1 MIGADSKDYRNMSKL
16 RKALEKAK
24 EARVEHIEPKAQN
37 EEKPAA
43 TAGVTRE
50 EAFKSQYKPLRPV
63 YTDTKVVQCNP
74 YFLHQNRVI
83 SVCTRD
89 EADRLKILR
98 TQILNQMSEEG
109 KNVLLVTS
117 PGPGEGKTLTAINLA
132 ISFSHQFN
140 KTVLLVDANIRN
152 PSIHKYLGLDEGMGL
167 SDYLVNHASLSDC
180 LINPGM
186 ERIVIFRGGTPR
198 TNSAELLG
206 SQRMQALLSEMK
218 DRYPDRFIIFDS
230 ASVLT
235 SADPLVFA
243 NFVDGILIVVEAEKT
258 KKEDLIKVMEM
269 MKNKPIIG
277 TVFNKSLD

>member
-1 MIGADSKDYRNMSKL
+1 MSKL
-16 RKALEKAK
+16 RKALDKAK
-24 EARVEHIEPKAQN
+24 EARGEQSSTQVQN
-37 EEKPAA
+37 EEKAAA
-43 TAGVTRE
+43 TAAATQEGAVNT
-50 EAFKSQYKPLRPV
+50 QDKPLKPV
-63 YTDTKVVQCNP
+63 YTDTKIVHCNP
-74 YFLHQNRVI
+74 DFLHQNRVI

-152 PSIHKYLGLDEGMGL
+152 PSIHKYLGLDEGLGL
-167 SDYLVNHASLSDC
+167 SDYLVNQASLADC

-186 ERIVIFRGGTPR
+186 DRIVIFRAGTPR

-206 SQRMQALLSEMK
+206 SLRMQALLGEMK

-258 KKEDLIKVMEM
+258 KKEDLMKVMEM

-277 TVFNKSLD
+277 TVYNKSLD

>member
-1 MIGADSKDYRNMSKL
+1 MSKL
-16 RKALEKAK
+16 RKAMEKAR
-24 EARVEHIEPKAQN
+24 EARGEQFETTGHN
-37 EEKPAA
+37 DGFPASPVSVIQQDA
-43 TAGVTRE
+43 SPA
-50 EAFKSQYKPLRPV
+50 KYKPLKPV
-63 YTDTKVVQCNP
+63 YTATKVIHCNP
-74 YFLHQNRVI
+74 EFLHQNRVI

-89 EADRLKILR
+89 EADSLKILR

-117 PGPGEGKTLTAINLA
+117 PGPGEGKTLTALNLA

-152 PSIHKYLGLDEGMGL
+152 PSIHKYLGLEEGLGL
-167 SDYLVNHASLSDC
+167 SDYLVNQASLTDC

-186 ERIVIFRGGTPR
+186 DRIVIFRGGTPR

>member
-1 MIGADSKDYRNMSKL
+1 MSKL
-16 RKALEKAK
+16 RKALDKAK
-24 EARVEHIEPKAQN
+24 EARGEQIETQARNN
-37 EEKPAA
+37 EEKASA
-43 TAGVTRE
+43 TAAAIHE
-50 EAFKSQYKPLRPV
+50 EAVETQYKPLKPV
-63 YTDTKVVQCNP
+63 YTDTKVFQCDP
-74 YFLHQNRVI
+74 DFLHQNRVI

-117 PGPGEGKTLTAINLA
+117 PSPGEGKTLTAINLA

-152 PSIHKYLGLDEGMGL
+152 PSIHKYLGLDEGSGL
-167 SDYLVNHASLSDC
+167 SDYLVNHASLTDG

-186 ERIVIFRGGTPR
+186 DRIVIFRAGTPR

-230 ASVLT
+230 APVLT

-258 KKEDLIKVMEM
+258 KREDLMKVMEM